1 MLHTENQ
8 SEQALLSTTLQLL
21 LLADILAHLS
31 LLHANRGH
39 GIAQN
44 DSPLKFRFRP
54 ENGRATAIAL
64 LPLIY
69 PMMDETACFGGIWMS
84 M

>member
-39 GIAQN
+39 GIAP
-44 DSPLKFRFRP
+44 SPKRLSIEVP
-54 ENGRATAIAL
+54 LSTMDAL
-64 LPLIY
+64 LR
-69 PMMDETACFGGIWMS
+69 
-84 M
+84 